1 MISLLKVFLII
12 SGIFASTFLLMS
24 FTNLLTISDIENWL
38 SQATEWSPIYVGSIV
53 ATLLFADLF
62 IAMPTLT
69 ICLLSG
75 YFLGHTYGSIAALIG
90 ILLAGVC
97 GYVISRYYGK
107 SILGFLLKDEDKRN
121 EAVRTFQDHGFA
133 MILLSRAMPIL
144 PEASA
149 CLSGMT
155 KMPFSQFFLAWS
167 ISSVP
172 YVLIATYAG
181 AISSFE
187 NPKPAV
193 FTAIGITTFLW
204 LAWYI
209 YHRFNKKPLIN

>member
-12 SGIFASTFLLMS
+12 SGIFASTFVFMS

-38 SQATEWSPIYVGSIV
+38 SQATELSPVYVGSIV
-53 ATLLFADLF
+53 AMLLFADLF

-90 ILLAGVC
+90 ISLAGVC
-97 GYVISRYYGK
+97 GYAISRNYGK
-107 SILGFLLKDEDKRN
+107 SILGLLLKDEDKRN
-121 EAVRTFQDHGFA
+121 EAIRAFQDHGFA

-155 KMPFSQFFLAWS
+155 KMPFGQFILAWL

-181 AISSFE
+181 AISSFD

-193 FTAIGITTFLW
+193 FTAIGITTFFW
-204 LAWYI
+204 GAWYT
-209 YHRFNKKPLIN
+209 YHRFNKKQFIN

>member
-1 MISLLKVFLII
+1 MVSLLKVFLII
-12 SGIFASTFLLMS
+12 SAIFASTFVLMN
-24 FTNLLTISDIENWL
+24 FTNLLTISDIEHWL
-38 SQATEWSPIYVGSIV
+38 NQATTLSPIYIGGII
-53 ATLLFADLF
+53 AILLFADLF

-75 YFLGHTYGSIAALIG
+75 YFLGHTQGAIAALSG

-107 SILGFLLKDEDKRN
+107 NILGFLLKDEDKRN
-121 EAVRTFQDHGFA
+121 DAIRTFQDHGFV

-155 KMPFSQFFLAWS
+155 KMPFGQFFLAWL

-204 LAWYI
+204 IAWYV
-209 YHRFNKKPLIN
+209 YHRFNKKVSIH